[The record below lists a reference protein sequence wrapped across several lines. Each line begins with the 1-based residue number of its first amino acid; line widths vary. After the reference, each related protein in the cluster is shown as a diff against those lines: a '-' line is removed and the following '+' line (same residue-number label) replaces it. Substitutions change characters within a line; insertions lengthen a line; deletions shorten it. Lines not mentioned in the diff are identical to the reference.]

1 MGSEKKRSFA
11 RFVFN
16 FCTFRFCDYK
26 CVDVQYSNDRTNWES
41 ALAGTTFTPHIN
53 TDEAAANKSYKCFQF
68 KKPVKAKY
76 LRVIIGQ
83 MGQEEFTSMSEVEIY
98 APAK

>member
-1 MGSEKKRSFA
+1 MSSTAMTEQTA
-11 RFVFN
+11 
-16 FCTFRFCDYK
+16 
-26 CVDVQYSNDRTNWES
+26 
-41 ALAGTTFTPHIN
+41 HIN

-83 MGQEEFTSMSEVEIY
+83 MGEEEFTSMSEVEIY